1 MVIGP
6 NEEYRG
12 ILTTGS
18 VVTIQDKEYD
28 SRSCAYKA
36 VNYLWASLRQEGSA
50 LVILILKGP
59 LKGLPEPVDN

>member
-1 MVIGP
+1 MV
-6 NEEYRG
+6 
-12 ILTTGS
+12 T
-18 VVTIQDKEYD
+18 VQDKEYD